1 MGCKHSYTCEVSS
14 EKCIRR
20 LSTDLLSTHRQK
32 KKKKLLNIKRPICL
46 VLNQVSLEP
55 AALENFS
62 PSHSHGLPLPNT
74 PSGGKLGSFT
84 EVTSILPGQL

>member
-1 MGCKHSYTCEVSS
+1 M
-14 EKCIRR
+14 
-20 LSTDLLSTHRQK
+20 
-32 KKKKLLNIKRPICL
+32 PICL

-74 PSGGKLGSFT
+74 PIGGKLGSFI
-84 EVTSILPGQL
+84 EVSSILPGQLGEEGEAALGIDQ